1 MLTVNNHP
9 YFIFDRIIGQKEKWV
24 GGVLFDHGNYL
35 DDNRRGDFNFSLP
48 PRTGKL
54 KDIQLL
60 PSGKELA
67 RLLIDAVGDDGA
79 DFKIE
84 EEVSVLS
91 IDATSKPGTLLFAGF
106 GGHKF
111 ELTPKPGETFSFRLF
126 ED

>member
-9 YFIFDRIIGQKEKWV
+9 YFIFDRLISQKEKWV
-24 GGVLFDHGNYL
+24 GGVVFDHGNYL
-35 DDNRRGDFNFSLP
+35 DDNRRGDFHFSKP
-48 PRTGKL
+48 PQTGKL
-54 KDIQLL
+54 KDIHLM

-67 RLLIDAVGDDGA
+67 RLVVEVEGE

-91 IDATSKPGTLLFAGF
+91 MDVTTKPGTIIFAGF

-111 ELTPKPGETFSFRLF
+111 EMSPRVGETFSFRLF
-126 ED
+126 ES